1 MQFQMDLRCS
11 LYVQMENSN
20 VCKSTALQTAIHFAI
35 QPPKR
40 GKGYTFQFLQKNP
53 KKIFILLCNKDFQE
67 IDEDKNRLSGWVRM
81 RQLLGRHRQRRFVQ
95 LLKTLPDI
103 QFKVT
108 TSERRVMKTRQ
119 GMNEGELSSFSSKE
133 KRVYITRLS
142 RKISDAGD
150 YQMRLPNGCFYMMH
164 SSSDSL
170 QVNSQVTYKELTG
183 VRGLKG
189 VYSKKI

>member
-1 MQFQMDLRCS
+1 
-11 LYVQMENSN
+11 
-20 VCKSTALQTAIHFAI
+20 
-35 QPPKR
+35 
-40 GKGYTFQFLQKNP
+40 
-53 KKIFILLCNKDFQE
+53 
-67 IDEDKNRLSGWVRM
+67 M
-81 RQLLGRHRQRRFVQ
+81 RQLPGRHRQRRFVQ

-150 YQMRLPNGCFYMMH
+150 YQMRLANGCFYMMH
-164 SSSDSL
+164 SSSNSL
-170 QVNSQVTYKELTG
+170 QVNSQVTYKKLTG